1 MSPTQSEVL
10 ADIIEL
16 RRLLRVNSE
25 ATELSLVSAPLASS
39 DREIAVQTRSIS
51 ELLQNAAAQVEVPS
65 EDVYRHRAVPGFV
78 SGHDVPGVVPI
89 IRVHSAKTRPGEA
102 FVAVSYRNTWFFI
115 DDGDLVSKRAFAQ
128 LMELFT
134 MQTLAPKRL
143 DNLW

>member
-65 EDVYRHRAVPGFV
+65 EDVDRHRAVPGFV